1 MAEGEI
7 TLRVAAKAVIVNSEG
22 RVLILREANTYAE
35 GTNTGKYHVP
45 GGRLNAGEW
54 FKDGLKREIQEETG
68 LTDVETGE
76 AIHVDEWR
84 PVIDGSEQ
92 QIVGVFLLCHYKGGD
107 IQLSDE
113 HDEAVWMNPDE
124 RDKYALL
131 PADLAAVE
139 AFLRLRDR

>member
-1 MAEGEI
+1 MADS

-22 RVLILREANTYAE
+22 RVLILREAAGYAD
-35 GTNTGKYHVP
+35 GTNTGKYHLP
-45 GGRLNAGEW
+45 GGRLEAGEA
-54 FKDGLKREIQEETG
+54 FHDGLNREIREETG
-68 LTDVETGE
+68 LTDIAVGE

-84 PVIDGSEQ
+84 PVIDGAEQ
-92 QIVGVFLLCHYKGGD
+92 QIVGVFLLCHYNGSD
-107 IQLSDE
+107 VVLSAE
-113 HDEAVWMNPDE
+113 HDESVWMNPDE

>member
-1 MAEGEI
+1 MAES

-45 GGRLNAGEW
+45 GGRLEAGEW

-68 LTDVETGE
+68 LSDVAVGE

-84 PVIDGSEQ
+84 PVINGSEQ
-92 QIVGVFLLCHYKGGD
+92 QIVGVFVLCHYQGGD
-107 IQLSDE
+107 IALSEE

-124 RDKYALL
+124 RDKYTIL
-131 PADLAAVE
+131 PEDLAAIE
-139 AFLRLRDR
+139 AFLHLRDR

>member
-1 MAEGEI
+1 MDS

-35 GTNTGKYHVP
+35 GTNTGKYHMP
-45 GGRLNAGEW
+45 GGRLNPSEW
-54 FKDGLKREIQEETG
+54 FKDGLVREIQEETG
-68 LTDVETGE
+68 LTDIAVGE

-84 PVIDGSEQ
+84 PVIDGVQQ
-92 QIVGVFLLCHYKGGD
+92 QIVGVFVLCHYKGGD

-124 RDKYALL
+124 RDKFALL
-131 PADLAAVE
+131 PEDLAAVE
-139 AFLRLRDR
+139 AFLHLRDR